1 MFSFLELIYRKNRLG
16 YSNGIE
22 MFFET
27 TENLPEVL
35 ILTEHIFKKFNLHI
49 NVSETKTMVF
59 DLNCDGENSDQ
70 Y

>member
-1 MFSFLELIYRKNRLG
+1 
-16 YSNGIE
+16 